1 MCLFNFI
8 LQRLGYTSRMIDLE
22 NQTTL
27 KVNVEL
33 LEKIAQTLSMR
44 EVELIVTDDVSIQR
58 LNTEHR
64 GKKSV
69 TDVLSFPLDTSFSKE
84 SSTMPLGSIVIAA
97 SLVRE
102 KAASL
107 GHSEQDEL
115 SLLFI
120 HGMLHLL
127 GFDHEVDNGEM
138 REKEVALIKQFDL
151 PKSLIVRMEY

>member
-1 MCLFNFI
+1 
-8 LQRLGYTSRMIDLE
+8 MIDLD

-27 KVNVEL
+27 AIDIDA
-33 LEKIAQTLSMR
+33 LEKIADTLSTK
-44 EVELIVTDDVSIQR
+44 EVELVIVDDKTMLA

-64 GKKSV
+64 GKEST
-69 TDVLSFPLDTSFSKE
+69 TDVLSFPMEAPFTEQSIFG
-84 SSTMPLGSIVIAA
+84 MPLGSIVIAA
-97 SLVRE
+97 SFVKE
-102 KAASL
+102 EAKTL

-138 REKEVALIKQFDL
+138 RAREKELIEAFDL
-151 PKSLIVRMEY
+151 PKSLILRTES